1 MPCLGLTSLHITKKG
16 QNIMKE
22 LGVNALSRAHVSARH
37 TMGNG
42 YRFNVGV
49 NALSRA
55 HVSAL

>member
-1 MPCLGLTSLHITKKG
+1 
-16 QNIMKE
+16 MKE